1 MGKIDEIQELCKQ
14 FDEATI
20 NNDGQKLA
28 SLIDEIEKDIENH
41 DVLYKAA
48 LYYSLATATFNLWK
62 IEHKDCDCGCDQES
76 IQKQLYFY
84 RKAIDLFEDD
94 SFREESENGYIISL
108 MANTYIN
115 YGNTLEACGRK
126 LLAIEQYYRA
136 LSIYPDHPMA
146 LGNLGSSLLHYSM
159 FLPNNKGYVR
169 DCINYYAVHLLEKA
183 VSSED
188 QNIFDD
194 AREFF
199 IARLNSLA
207 TEYREFLHKDIE
219 FCSVSRMSKKEQ
231 SYREWC
237 IDLGLFITPLS
248 DLPCDN
254 QSFAIDD
261 MCLPEL
267 LTPVHEEIPI
277 VIGMF
282 NQLKQ
287 EYISARYTYYET
299 LDLSN
304 KPHFSD
310 KKTAIIDTL
319 EYAQF
324 SLRVE
329 KLKTSFKTLY
339 GILDK
344 VAYFLNAY
352 FNLGIKP
359 KAVNFTNV
367 WKRIRK
373 LDKNGTE
380 YECALDTSSNFA
392 LSALYWI
399 QREFEKSEDRYASPK
414 LRKLKEIRNFL
425 EHKYTIVTM
434 FPNEALKHAAD
445 EVALYITE
453 QELSELTLELMKLVR
468 EAIICIALCVNV
480 EEMERYKQLKL
491 NKDNLLTIPM
501 FVRELDDE
509 FKI

>member
-1 MGKIDEIQELCKQ
+1 MRKFEKFLKLAKLLDE
-14 FDEATI
+14 DTI
-20 NNDGQKLA
+20 NQNALKI
-28 SLIDEIEKDIENH
+28 SELIDQIEKDEEKTDIFNR
-41 DVLYKAA
+41 AA

-94 SFREESENGYIISL
+94 SFREESENGYIASL
-108 MANTYIN
+108 MANAYIN

-183 VSSED
+183 AASED

-199 IARLNSLA
+199 IARLNSLT

-219 FCSVSRMSKKEQ
+219 FYSVSKMSKKEQ

-237 IDLGLFITPLS
+237 IDLGLFISPLS

-254 QSFAIDD
+254 LSFAIDD

-267 LTPVHEEIPI
+267 LTPLHEEIPI

-344 VAYFLNAY
+344 VAYFLNVY
-352 FNLGIKP
+352 FDLGIKP
-359 KAVNFTNV
+359 KDVDFKSI
-367 WKRIRK
+367 WQSKK
-373 LDKNGTE
+373 FGKNGYE
-380 YECALDTSSNFA
+380 YKRTLDTSSNFA
-392 LSALYWI
+392 LSSIQWI
-399 QREFEKSEDRYASPK
+399 QLEFEKSEDRYASPK

-434 FPNEALKHAAD
+434 FPNEALKHADD

-480 EEMERYKQLKL
+480 EEMKRYKQLKL
-491 NKDNLLTIPM
+491 NNDNLLTIPM
-501 FVRELDDE
+501 FVNELDDE

>member
-1 MGKIDEIQELCKQ
+1 MEKFEESLNLAKLL
-14 FDEATI
+14 DEATI
-20 NNDGQKLA
+20 NQDVSKL
-28 SLIDEIEKDIENH
+28 SKLIEQIEKDVEKTDIFNR
-41 DVLYKAA
+41 AA
-48 LYYSLATATFNLWK
+48 LYYSLATATFDLWK

-84 RKAIDLFEDD
+84 RKAIALFEDD
-94 SFREESENGYIISL
+94 SFREESEDGYIISL

-183 VSSED
+183 VASED

-199 IARLNSLA
+199 IARLNSL
-207 TEYREFLHKDIE
+207 TKEYREFLHKDIE

-237 IDLGLFITPLS
+237 IDLGLFISPLS

-254 QSFAIDD
+254 LSFAIDD

-344 VAYFLNAY
+344 VAYFLNVY
-352 FNLGIKP
+352 FDLGIKP
-359 KAVNFTNV
+359 KDVDFKSI
-367 WKRIRK
+367 WQSKK
-373 LDKNGTE
+373 FGKNGYE
-380 YECALDTSSNFA
+380 YKRTLDTSSNFA
-392 LSALYWI
+392 LSSIQWI
-399 QREFEKSEDRYASPK
+399 QLEFEKSEDRYASPK

-434 FPNEALKHAAD
+434 FPNEALKHADD

-480 EEMERYKQLKL
+480 EEMKRYKQLKL
-491 NKDNLLTIPM
+491 NNDNLLTIPM
-501 FVRELDDE
+501 FVNELDDE

>member
-1 MGKIDEIQELCKQ
+1 MGKIYEIQELCKQ

-20 NNDGQKLA
+20 NNEGQKLA

-41 DVLYKAA
+41 DVLYRAA

-94 SFREESENGYIISL
+94 SFRGESENGYIISL

-115 YGNTLEACGRK
+115 YGNTLDACGRK

-169 DCINYYAVHLLEKA
+169 DCINYYAAHMLTDAIISK
-183 VSSED
+183 D
-188 QNIFDD
+188 GNIYVE
-194 AREFF
+194 AKEFF
-199 IARLNSLA
+199 KSRLNTLPA
-207 TEYREFLHKDIE
+207 EYKKGLQKDIH
-219 FCSVSRMSKKEQ
+219 FSKVRKMSKHEQ
-231 SYREWC
+231 IYRQWC
-237 IDLGLFITPLS
+237 IHNRLYISPLS
-248 DLPCDN
+248 DLPCEDL
-254 QSFAIDD
+254 SFAVDE
-261 MCLPEL
+261 MCLPGII
-267 LTPVHEEIPI
+267 TSIDQGMPI
-277 VIGMF
+277 IIGMY
-282 NQLKQ
+282 NQVKQ
-287 EYISARYTYYET
+287 EYISARYMYYET
-299 LDLSN
+299 LKFET

-310 KKTAIIDTL
+310 KLTGITDTL
-319 EYAQF
+319 EYALF

-329 KLKTSFKTLY
+329 KLKSSFKTLY

-352 FNLGIKP
+352 FDLGIKP

-380 YECALDTSSNFA
+380 YECALDTSNNFA
-392 LSALYWI
+392 LSSLYWI

-434 FPNEALKHAAD
+434 FPNEALKHADD

-480 EEMERYKQLKL
+480 EEMKRYKQLKL
-491 NKDNLLTIPM
+491 NNDNLLTIPM

>member
-254 QSFAIDD
+254 LSFAIDD

-434 FPNEALKHAAD
+434 FPNEALKHADD

>member
-1 MGKIDEIQELCKQ
+1 M
-14 FDEATI
+14 
-20 NNDGQKLA
+20 
-28 SLIDEIEKDIENH
+28 
-41 DVLYKAA
+41 
-48 LYYSLATATFNLWK
+48 
-62 IEHKDCDCGCDQES
+62 
-76 IQKQLYFY
+76 
-84 RKAIDLFEDD
+84 
-94 SFREESENGYIISL
+94 
-108 MANTYIN
+108 
-115 YGNTLEACGRK
+115 
-126 LLAIEQYYRA
+126 
-136 LSIYPDHPMA
+136 
-146 LGNLGSSLLHYSM
+146 
-159 FLPNNKGYVR
+159 
-169 DCINYYAVHLLEKA
+169 
-183 VSSED
+183 
-188 QNIFDD
+188 
-194 AREFF
+194 
-199 IARLNSLA
+199 
-207 TEYREFLHKDIE
+207 
-219 FCSVSRMSKKEQ
+219 
-231 SYREWC
+231 
-237 IDLGLFITPLS
+237 GLFISPLS

-254 QSFAIDD
+254 LSFAIDD

-344 VAYFLNAY
+344 VAYFLNVY
-352 FNLGIKP
+352 FDLGIKP
-359 KAVNFTNV
+359 KDVDFKSI
-367 WKRIRK
+367 WQSKK
-373 LDKNGTE
+373 FGKNGYE
-380 YECALDTSSNFA
+380 YKRTLDTSSNFA
-392 LSALYWI
+392 LSSIQWI
-399 QREFEKSEDRYASPK
+399 QLEFEKSEDRYASPK

-434 FPNEALKHAAD
+434 FPNEALKHADD

-480 EEMERYKQLKL
+480 EEMKRYKQLKL
-491 NKDNLLTIPM
+491 NDDSRLTIPM
-501 FVRELDDE
+501 FVNELDDQI
-509 FKI
+509 KI